1 MIQEAFCSYEVSKK
15 LSNDG
20 FDEPCSQFYNS
31 LGQRC
36 EGSQVCKYS
45 NSAFVKTFSECIAAP
60 THQMALAWLREYYN
74 LHIIVYALSLGW
86 YFEVYDLLEK
96 DITGCKPLY
105 KVGIPNK
112 EDVFDTFES
121 ATDAAI
127 EWCLD
132 NYFVL
137 LTLHKQQENSE
148 FLYCTG
154 TKERIKL

>member
-1 MIQEAFCSYEVSKK
+1 MVKEAYCSYEVSKR

-20 FDEPCSQFYNS
+20 FDEPCRTYYQDEEFVDDVCTQYYQWNS
-31 LGQRC
+31 KSPFGHI
-36 EGSQVCKYS
+36 S
-45 NSAFVKTFSECIAAP
+45 AP

-74 LHIIVYALSLGW
+74 LHVNVYALSLGW

-112 EDVFDTFES
+112 EDVFDTFEG

-127 EWCLD
+127 EWCLE

-137 LTLHKQQENSE
+137 LTLHKQQEI
-148 FLYCTG
+148 Y
-154 TKERIKL
+154 